1 MIFCAQVVISIADKL
16 NNILMLYTKPDIYS
30 EASWSQ
36 DSHNIETYAVKVLAY
51 ETLHMKHSLTYKGKQ
66 TKHFKKY
73 VNELIMRVESHNW
86 ICQIPDSLQLAYNH
100 INTLNFG
107 QAHCPAQKYPECY
120 CWYNCCACPQL
131 PVCWMPQPY
140 CSTQSKKEFSPCHNM
155 ERSSVDVHSQNR
167 ESNTGKSD
175 PARTFSYIPVEKNS
189 FQKQITR
196 IYFILNYPPQSPFV
210 YTLIHCTLWC

>member
-1 MIFCAQVVISIADKL
+1 
-16 NNILMLYTKPDIYS
+16 
-30 EASWSQ
+30 
-36 DSHNIETYAVKVLAY
+36 
-51 ETLHMKHSLTYKGKQ
+51 MKHSLTYKGKQ

-140 CSTQSKKEFSPCHNM
+140 CSTQS
-155 ERSSVDVHSQNR
+155 
-167 ESNTGKSD
+167 
-175 PARTFSYIPVEKNS
+175 PVRKNS
-189 FQKQITR
+189 VLVTTWRDLLLTSTAKIESLIQERVILQEPSHTFQWKKT
-196 IYFILNYPPQSPFV
+196 PFRNRLLG
-210 YTLIHCTLWC
+210 YIWC